1 MGLRQQ
7 LGLSTNAPCTT
18 DSEAHE
24 VSLPTR
30 YFDRSALA
38 FCSILAFTYNGRFS
52 SGSFCSRLGGPA
64 PLEDDFLH
72 GSPQLWCF
80 WQRESL
86 ILGFWLFVLISDL
99 CDFLLLVFALAI
111 KVGTLGVHMLSLIS
125 VLFFGTFITF

>member
-1 MGLRQQ
+1 MGLWQQ
-7 LGLSTNAPCTT
+7 LGLSANAPCST

-38 FCSILAFTYNGRFS
+38 FCSILAFTYNGQFS
-52 SGSFCSRLGGPA
+52 SGSFCTRLGGPA

-72 GSPQLWCF
+72 GSSQLWCF

-86 ILGFWLFVLISDL
+86 ILWFWLFVLISDL

-111 KVGTLGVHMLSLIS
+111 EVGTLGVHLLSLIT
-125 VLFFGTFITF
+125 VFFWGGGGAP